1 MAVRQL
7 CRVAVRAFC
16 GAWFVIC
23 FHSAIHLNKL
33 PPRSERQLA
42 LKGEFA
48 ANSRHVSSGMSEEQ
62 WAADESA
69 SWQVNVQAGRRR
81 TVSVSR
87 CVPRRAGGSN
97 AGWPS
102 STFNRSSP
110 SQKGQQR
117 GYEAG
122 KESKGDP
129 NGIRC
134 WPSCFAFKQ
143 VFKTA

>member
-7 CRVAVRAFC
+7 CKVAARAFC

-23 FHSAIHLNKL
+23 FHSAVHLNKL

-69 SWQVNVQAGRRR
+69 FWQVNV
-81 TVSVSR
+81 
-87 CVPRRAGGSN
+87 
-97 AGWPS
+97 
-102 STFNRSSP
+102 
-110 SQKGQQR
+110 
-117 GYEAG
+117 
-122 KESKGDP
+122 
-129 NGIRC
+129 
-134 WPSCFAFKQ
+134 
-143 VFKTA
+143 